1 MSTVIVSALQRYV
14 LVERPLKTFLVS
26 LFLQPMPKLV
36 LLLLCTRCL
45 VPWYN
50 LYGRQ
55 MHRCNVV
62 RMRHAVSTLKSVG
75 CALCANVQ
83 HATPGKNSMMTV
95 VSQQYQVYIK
105 TAYPMFS
112 FVWLFDVE
120 RLLRRDRCGSARLLK
135 ASSLMMQPPPAK
147 RRATKRE

>member
-36 LLLLCTRCL
+36 LVLLLLLLCTRCL

-95 VSQQYQVYIK
+95 LIVSQQYQVYIM
-105 TAYPMFS
+105 TAYPIFW
-112 FVWLFDVE
+112 FV
-120 RLLRRDRCGSARLLK
+120 
-135 ASSLMMQPPPAK
+135 
-147 RRATKRE
+147 